1 MSSKEQRYI
10 LFVTKLPLRRAAV
23 EMHWGRQLAGE
34 WEKYED
40 KSGGKGSRHESYMAL
55 TEGGQNSLHI

>member
-1 MSSKEQRYI
+1 M
-10 LFVTKLPLRRAAV
+10 FVTKLPLRRAAV

-40 KSGGKGSRHESYMAL
+40 KLEVGGAGMKVIWHLQKGVRILCTSEY
-55 TEGGQNSLHI
+55 HITK